1 MWVLFGLIPML
12 HAHYTCISGFS
23 SRQRPSIQRSFE
35 RVASLGCPASVPIQ
49 SQWPG
54 HPCWPLLRGS
64 NTRRK
69 TVLRPI
75 KRRKE
80 SPLSSMPD
88 LCQRISLRG
97 WRYIY
102 NSRHLVFRLFGRTA
116 WVLRTYIKCTQHC
129 SKGNCTLSVSLETR
143 LSVLDFV
150 SALQKIRAETNLERK
165 TWVCGYPQL
174 SHHVGG
180 QWNTTLTHN
189 STKEVDPGF
198 CSGCLHRVFQRRG
211 HDQQPVQSLQLW
223 H

>member
-1 MWVLFGLIPML
+1 MRTIHVFQVSVQGKGPQ
-12 HAHYTCISGFS
+12 
-23 SRQRPSIQRSFE
+23 SRDLSK
-35 RVASLGCPASVPIQ
+35 G
-49 SQWPG
+49 
-54 HPCWPLLRGS
+54 WPLWGALQASQSNHNGQVTPAGHCWEVPTQEERRCSGRSRGG
-64 NTRRK
+64 RRVLWVPCQTSAK
-69 TVLRPI
+69 GYLWEGEGTSITVVILF
-75 KRRKE
+75 
-80 SPLSSMPD
+80 SG
-88 LCQRISLRG
+88 C
-97 WRYIY
+97 
-102 NSRHLVFRLFGRTA
+102 LVGTA